1 MMKVRVQISKMIERG
16 VKEFKVTSVNN
27 EQVEYFMS
35 EEGSKIL

>member
-1 MMKVRVQISKMIERG
+1 MKVRVQISKMIERG
-16 VKEFKVTSVNN
+16 VKEVKVTSVNN